1 MSVAKTIAAADR
13 PTPRLTRADAL
24 LFRDRWQAV
33 AEFEAQE
40 RRAASLDLLWQQTE
54 AIWDFASLM
63 GWLVRGADTQAELD
77 RVRARWTKLYESRSA
92 PPPRCDP

>member
-1 MSVAKTIAAADR
+1 MSMAQSIAIADR
-13 PTPRLTRADAL
+13 PTPPLTRAEAL

-40 RRAASLDLLWQQTE
+40 RRAAPLDLLWQQTE

-77 RVRARWTKLYESRSA
+77 RVRTRWTRLKESL
-92 PPPRCDP
+92 P

>member
-1 MSVAKTIAAADR
+1 MSTTQTHAAVDR
-13 PTPRLTRADAL
+13 LTPRLTRAEAL

-40 RRAASLDLLWQQTE
+40 RRAAPLDLLWQQTE

-63 GWLVRGADTQAELD
+63 GWLVREADTRAEID
-77 RVRARWTKLYESRSA
+77 RVRARWTKLKESL
-92 PPPRCDP
+92 P

>member
-1 MSVAKTIAAADR
+1 MSTAQTLATADQ
-13 PTPRLTRADAL
+13 PTPRLTRAEAL

-40 RRAASLDLLWQQTE
+40 RRAAPLDLLWQQTE

-63 GWLVRGADTQAELD
+63 GWLVRGADTQAEIAH
-77 RVRARWTKLYESRSA
+77 VRARWIRLKESLS
-92 PPPRCDP
+92 